1 MAAAERCQRR
11 ARFVG
16 TGQAGILIAGHGVAL
31 DAVRVD
37 YAAGAVEAAVVQA
50 AAGLG
55 PSDLVLI
62 EGQGSLC
69 HPASTATL
77 PLIRGSLPTDLV
89 LVHRAG
95 QQTLDRVP
103 TIPLPSL
110 KELIAVT
117 EAVAALARPTGSER
131 LPQVRAIALNTARLD
146 EGEAVRA
153 VEHLKQTLQLPCTDP
168 VRWGGEPILDA
179 IPS

>member
-1 MAAAERCQRR
+1 MGCLALLEAAQRSGFPV
-11 ARFVG
+11 RFVG

-50 AAGLG
+50 ADGLG

-77 PLIRGSLPTDLV
+77 PLIRGSQATDLV
-89 LVHRAG
+89 QAHRAG
-95 QQTLDRVP
+95 QQNLNRVP
-103 TIPLPSL
+103 
-110 KELIAVT
+110 
-117 EAVAALARPTGSER
+117 
-131 LPQVRAIALNTARLD
+131 
-146 EGEAVRA
+146 
-153 VEHLKQTLQLPCTDP
+153 PC
-168 VRWGGEPILDA
+168 
-179 IPS
+179 